1 MRKVALN
8 RVSRHDVF
16 NMKFIQIHGGN
27 SRNFCEEKMRICL
40 WSYKFFYCFD
50 ATHKM
55 GSIGYAC
62 FSLRRMHLESRMFAG
77 ETWNSLEYDD
87 AWLCLFSS
95 RRMLF
100 CPWGPEMVQ
109 EKYEMIRNMM
119 HL

>member
-1 MRKVALN
+1 ME
-8 RVSRHDVF
+8 
-16 NMKFIQIHGGN
+16 GN
-27 SRNFCEEKMRICL
+27 QGIFVKKKCEYVYGAT
-40 WSYKFFYCFD
+40 SFFYCFD

-62 FSLRRMHLESRMFAG
+62 FSLRRMHLESRMCAG

-109 EKYEMIRNMM
+109 EKYKMIRNMM